1 MTQSTTDLPKFIDD
15 DPQQIVSELITAYQN
30 KSGKTVYPGQVERL
44 LIDLI
49 AYRESVTRA
58 AFNDAGRQNLV
69 AFARAPMLDYLGELV
84 GVARLPAQPARCK
97 VQFSFM
103 PDRKQQVII
112 PAQTQVAGRSDF
124 RFQTV
129 AQQVVAPEAPSV
141 VLDVVAQLPGQAG
154 NGYQPGEISQLVDDL
169 GVKVTVA
176 NVDVS
181 AGGADAEDDERLRQR
196 IRLAPESFSVAGS
209 AAAYRHHAL
218 RANQS
223 IVDVAV
229 VSASSQSAGVPPAD
243 QVPPGEVRLYPLV
256 ADGLPSDAIL
266 KAVNDTCSA
275 DRVRPLTDKVSVL
288 KPVEFSYQVVA
299 MLKLYPGVDAQQ
311 TKQRAK
317 DALLAYQK
325 QQQAQLGQD
334 IVPSQLI
341 AVLSVPGVYQVDLR
355 QPTAIQQV
363 PAHGW
368 AHCVNGADGI
378 SVDQKEQANG

>member
-129 AQQVVAPEAPSV
+129 AQQVVAPETPSV

-169 GVKVTVA
+169 GVKV
-176 NVDVS
+176 
-181 AGGADAEDDERLRQR
+181 
-196 IRLAPESFSVAGS
+196 
-209 AAAYRHHAL
+209 
-218 RANQS
+218 
-223 IVDVAV
+223 
-229 VSASSQSAGVPPAD
+229 
-243 QVPPGEVRLYPLV
+243 
-256 ADGLPSDAIL
+256 
-266 KAVNDTCSA
+266 
-275 DRVRPLTDKVSVL
+275 
-288 KPVEFSYQVVA
+288 
-299 MLKLYPGVDAQQ
+299 
-311 TKQRAK
+311 
-317 DALLAYQK
+317 
-325 QQQAQLGQD
+325 
-334 IVPSQLI
+334 
-341 AVLSVPGVYQVDLR
+341 
-355 QPTAIQQV
+355 
-363 PAHGW
+363 
-368 AHCVNGADGI
+368 
-378 SVDQKEQANG
+378 